1 MPSRV
6 FSALHRHPTLFRP
19 RRRAAEAPQAPAV
32 EAQSVAAAAAVVSP
46 VLPAESASC
55 SRPARTPTCIT
66 MSSRFLASRSR
77 GGVNVPYLRMSGHWL
92 EQRGFQIGGNVYVE
106 AEQGRLILSTD
117 PGCFADA

>member
-6 FSALHRHPTLFRP
+6 FSALHHHPALLRP

-32 EAQSVAAAAAVVSP
+32 AAESVAATGASP
-46 VLPAESASC
+46 SSVLPAESASC
-55 SRPARTPTCIT
+55 SRPARTPARIK
-66 MSSRFLASRSR
+66 MSSRFFASTSR

-106 AEQGRLILSTD
+106 AEQGRLILTVD
-117 PGCFADA
+117 PACFADA

>member
-32 EAQSVAAAAAVVSP
+32 EAQSVAAAAAALSP

-77 GGVNVPYLRMSGHWL
+77 GGVNVPYLRISGHWL

-106 AEQGRLILSTD
+106 AEQG
-117 PGCFADA
+117 G